1 MNLNPKLPLSDCQH
15 QEGHGEIEQDKRP
28 GPGREE
34 EPEGGP
40 GPESKLEEE
49 YASGWEE
56 DGGEELIDDLL
67 KGDEMEFL

>member
-1 MNLNPKLPLSDCQH
+1 MNLNPRLPLSDCQH
-15 QEGHGEIEQDKRP
+15 QEVHGEIEQEEIP
-28 GPGREE
+28 GLGKEE
-34 EPEGGP
+34 GQEVGP

-67 KGDEMEFL
+67 KGDEKEFL